1 MIQKNALHDL
11 PFKNNFMFCAVMS
24 RENVCRE
31 FLEMLLGFPIEEV
44 QVDYEKSILYH
55 PEYKSVRL
63 DIMARDEKHRR
74 YNVEMQVGSQ
84 EAIGKRVRYYHSQ
97 MDIEMLGTGVPYAQ
111 LPDSYVIFL
120 CDFDPFGAQRYR
132 YVFENR
138 CLETGESM
146 GDGCRSIFL
155 STCGKNPEEVPK
167 RLVNFL
173 NFVREDLKNMQVDY
187 EDSLIQN
194 IQKAMNY
201 VKSDRR
207 LEVNY
212 MLLQELIDQERRDAK
227 AEGKA
232 EGRAEAILE
241 IISAYGPVSE
251 DIRQSVLEER
261 DLEVLGDYL
270 KAAVGM
276 RSMDEF
282 EKIVR

>member
-1 MIQKNALHDL
+1 MIQKNALQDL

-44 QVDYEKSILYH
+44 
-55 PEYKSVRL
+55 
-63 DIMARDEKHRR
+63 
-74 YNVEMQVGSQ
+74 
-84 EAIGKRVRYYHSQ
+84 
-97 MDIEMLGTGVPYAQ
+97 
-111 LPDSYVIFL
+111 
-120 CDFDPFGAQRYR
+120 
-132 YVFENR
+132 
-138 CLETGESM
+138 
-146 GDGCRSIFL
+146 
-155 STCGKNPEEVPK
+155 
-167 RLVNFL
+167 
-173 NFVREDLKNMQVDY
+173 QVDY

-241 IISAYGPVSE
+241 IISAYGPVPE
-251 DIRQSVLEER
+251 DIRQRVLEER
-261 DLEVLGDYL
+261 DLGVLGDYL

-276 RSMDEF
+276 RSMDELSL
-282 EKIVR
+282 IHI